1 MAHYTTRDA
10 SIRVSYPF
18 PPAGNLVGYP
28 RPELLHEPA
37 PVPGLH
43 AACRGIGRLTLR
55 VSSHHRGSEQLDFE
69 FSDWRARR
77 VLRGGHSPF
86 NDITLPD
93 DELVLASHFELV
105 LAEDRILLR
114 DLDDAR
120 ERPRDDTSGVFLG
133 GSWVREAWIGP
144 GAEFRV
150 GDTSIEVLA
159 LDIVDMTL
167 PLIDHF
173 GELYGRSTAMR
184 GLFARFA
191 RMAERGDQSNV
202 LVRGEAGTGR
212 QLLARVLHAGSARSH
227 RPFVVLDCA
236 SVAPEL
242 LASHLFGRG
251 SSDAPGRFDV
261 CGGLEAAHGGTLL
274 LKAVDRLPAALQ
286 SKLLAVLQRGVLTRE
301 GEQHTRKFD
310 ARLICATDRD
320 IQRLV
325 AEGKFNAE
333 LYKQLIGVQ
342 VELPTLRERDDDVAF
357 LASEVFLKRLCDDTG
372 RTRRLTPEAL
382 DALRAHTWPQNLSEL
397 RCAVERAFYAR
408 DDEWIRP
415 ADLGLNVGVTFH
427 DGLLRKLVEIEALFA
442 SNHVK
447 AVAGF
452 ERLYFAHLL
461 LSHPSKAKATRFAEM
476 TNEGFRLALKRLR
489 LGPAAPSARP

>member
-1 MAHYTTRDA
+1 MAQYTTRDA

-18 PPAGNLVGYP
+18 PPPSNLVGYA
-28 RPELLHEPA
+28 RPVLHELA

-55 VSSHHRGSEQLDFE
+55 VSSQRRGSEQLDFE
-69 FSDWRARR
+69 FSDWQARR
-77 VLRGGHSPF
+77 VLRGGRSPI
-86 NDITLPD
+86 NDITLSD
-93 DELVLASHFELV
+93 DDLVLATHFELV
-105 LAEDRILLR
+105 IAKDRILLR
-114 DLDDAR
+114 DLDDTR
-120 ERPRDDTSGVFLG
+120 DRPRDDPGGVFLG
-133 GSWVREAWIGP
+133 GSCVREAWIGR

-150 GDTSIEVLA
+150 GDTSVEILA

-191 RMAERGDQSNV
+191 HMTERGDQSNV

-212 QLLARVLHAGSARSH
+212 QLLARVLHASSARSH

-251 SSDAPGRFDV
+251 CADAPGRFDV

-274 LKAVDRLPAALQ
+274 LKAIDRLPAALQ
-286 SKLLAVLQRGVLTRE
+286 NKLLTVVQRGVLTRE

-325 AEGKFNAE
+325 AEGEFNAD
-333 LYKQLIGVQ
+333 LYNHLMGVQ
-342 VELPTLRERDDDVAF
+342 VELPALRERDDDVAF
-357 LASEVFLKRLCDDTG
+357 LATEVFLKRLCDDTG

-415 ADLGLNVGVTFH
+415 ADLGLNVGATFH
-427 DGLLRKLVEIEALFA
+427 DGLLRKLVEIEALFT
-442 SNHVK
+442 SNHNE

-461 LSHPSKAKATRFAEM
+461 LSHPSKAKATRFSGM

-489 LGPAAPSARP
+489 LGTRCAAGST

>member
-10 SIRVSYPF
+10 SMGVSYHF
-18 PPAGNLVGYP
+18 PHSSNVVGYA
-28 RPELLHEPA
+28 RPEPLHEPA
-37 PVPGLH
+37 LVPGLH
-43 AACRGIGRLTLR
+43 AACRGIGRLVLR
-55 VSSHHRGSEQLDFE
+55 VSSHRRGSEHLDFE

-77 VLRGGHSPF
+77 VLRGGRSPI

-93 DELVLASHFELV
+93 DDLVLASHFELV

-150 GDTSIEVLA
+150 GETSVEVLA
-159 LDIVDMTL
+159 LDLVDMAL
-167 PLIDHF
+167 PLVDHF

-191 RMAERGDQSNV
+191 HMAERGDQSHV
-202 LVRGEAGTGR
+202 LVCGKPGTGR
-212 QLLARVLHAGSARSH
+212 QLIARVLHGGSARSR

-236 SVAPEL
+236 SIVPEL

-251 SSDAPGRFDV
+251 CSDAPGRFDV

-274 LKAVDRLPAALQ
+274 LKAVDRLSLALQ
-286 SKLLAVLQRGVLTRE
+286 GQLLTVLQRGVLTRE
-301 GEQHTRKFD
+301 GEQHARKFD

-320 IQRLV
+320 MQRLV
-325 AEGKFNAE
+325 AEGKFNQE
-333 LYKQLIGVQ
+333 LYRHLSGVQ
-342 VELPTLRERDDDVAF
+342 VDLPALCDRDDDVAF
-357 LASEVFLKRLCDDTG
+357 LASEVFLKRLCDGTG
-372 RTRRLTPEAL
+372 RTRRLAPEAL
-382 DALRAHTWPQNLSEL
+382 DVLRAHTWPQNLAEL
-397 RCAVERAFYAR
+397 RCAIERGFYAR

-415 ADLGLNVGVTFH
+415 GDLGLSLGVTFH

-442 SNHVK
+442 SNHSG

-452 ERLYFAHLL
+452 ERLYFSHLL
-461 LSHPSKAKATRFAEM
+461 LSHPSKAKAARFAGM
-476 TNEGFRLALKRLR
+476 TNEGFRLALKRLG
-489 LGPAAPSARP
+489 LGARCAG